1 MVPADSP
8 HSASKHRHIP
18 NLITIGRLVAT
29 ALFFVVINI
38 HPPNY
43 AAVAWIWLALG
54 LFIIAVASDI
64 LDGYLARAWKVESV
78 FGRVV
83 DPFADKILICGAF
96 VFFSVP
102 GWTAWPIPAHVVHLH
117 FSPTGM
123 TLWMAVVL
131 IAREFLVTGIRS
143 LAESRGIDF
152 RAQWSGK
159 VKMVVQCAAVIGV
172 MVCLLLGYY
181 LPPDPLKWLL
191 YTRDIAIW
199 LTLGITVLSAWQ
211 YISMARKL
219 ID

>member
-1 MVPADSP
+1 MVPTDSP
-8 HSASKHRHIP
+8 QPASPQRHIP
-18 NLITIGRLVAT
+18 NWITIGRLVVT
-29 ALFFVVINI
+29 AFFFVVINNG
-38 HPPNY
+38 PPGHKV
-43 AAVAWIWLALG
+43 VAWIWLALG
-54 LFIIAVASDI
+54 LFAVAVASDI
-64 LDGYLARAWKVESV
+64 LDGYLARAWNVESV

-102 GWTAWPIPAHVVHLH
+102 GWTAWPIPMSLLRTH
-117 FSPTGM
+117 FSPTGV

-159 VKMVVQCAAVIGV
+159 IKMVVQCAAIICV
-172 MVCLLLGYY
+172 MLCILAGYY
-181 LPPDPLKWLL
+181 LKSDALRWLL
-191 YTRDIAIW
+191 YARDAAIW
-199 LTLGITVLSAWQ
+199 LTLGITVLSAGQ
-211 YISMARKL
+211 YILLARKL